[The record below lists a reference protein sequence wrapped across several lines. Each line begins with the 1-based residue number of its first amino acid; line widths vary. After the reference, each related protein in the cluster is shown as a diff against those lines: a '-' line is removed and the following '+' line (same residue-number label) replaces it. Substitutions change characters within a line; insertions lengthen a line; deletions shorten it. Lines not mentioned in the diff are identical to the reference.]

1 MQKAFAL
8 TAMSFAGVL
17 IPQSSHAT
25 EVTEPDDDHDRQT
38 VPVRKSDHVSP
49 LQQRLRRELD
59 TSIQHRLGEQ
69 SDALV
74 EFFETATVES
84 MRDYLSAK
92 QLLQYA
98 ARYANDPDIIAFLI
112 ESGFDPNEAFGST
125 SLSDNPQ
132 LHDLREGPLHDAA
145 AYNPNPSIVEAL
157 IRGGADVH
165 ARGGL
170 RLETPLHDAA
180 ANNNAAVV
188 SALIEHGASVHAVNG
203 YINPSDFRQANING
217 NTPLHRAAFS
227 DEPGVI
233 DTLVDAGAKP
243 GVMNASGMTP
253 LHFAVLGERAASI
266 SALVRLGADPRA
278 VVSLIEQDDEMHDC
292 TGCNPIHLLVDSISG
307 TEFDSEQKKRL
318 ATLLKVLVDSGSNI
332 NAVVGHVGMYAGYT
346 PLRLA
351 IENEETDAAVVA
363 MLMDFGARV
372 DGGSLLAVFSETF
385 QYSGKYAGANYR
397 RSVGSVRN
405 RSILDLLIASGI
417 DLNHPRD
424 DCGRTALHRA
434 VSFAFWED
442 GAGLQRAIEALVQA
456 GADVNTQTY
465 ALDDEVAE
473 GLGCD
478 DSDLCLDAWCRWGS
492 TPLHEAARHDGDDES
507 GYAIAKL
514 LLDAGARRDVRDR
527 VGRTAQDVANSER
540 MKRLLATD
548 RLEQERAVE
557 H

>member
-25 EVTEPDDDHDRQT
+25 EATEPDDDHDRQT
-38 VPVRKSDHVSP
+38 VPVRKSDYISP
-49 LQQRLRRELD
+49 SQQRLWKELVWQELN
-59 TSIQHRLGEQ
+59 THLEHRLGEQ
-69 SDALV
+69 SDALA

-112 ESGFDPNEAFGST
+112 ESGFDPNEAFGSAT
-125 SLSDNPQ
+125 FDHRLRGQ
-132 LHDLREGPLHDAA
+132 REGPLHDAA
-145 AYNPNPSIVEAL
+145 AYNPNPGIVEAL
-157 IRGGADVH
+157 IEGGADVH
-165 ARGGL
+165 ARGGMH
-170 RLETPLHDAA
+170 RETPLHYAA

-188 SALIEHGASVHAVNG
+188 SALIEHGAPVHAVNG
-203 YINPSDFRQANING
+203 YISPYYIRGANING

-243 GVMNASGMTP
+243 GVMNASGVTP

-478 DSDLCLDAWCRWGS
+478 DSDLCLDWCRWGF
-492 TPLHEAARHDGDDES
+492 TPLHEAARHG
-507 GYAIAKL
+507 
-514 LLDAGARRDVRDR
+514 RRR
-527 VGRTAQDVANSER
+527 
-540 MKRLLATD
+540 
-548 RLEQERAVE
+548 
-557 H
+557 

>member
-25 EVTEPDDDHDRQT
+25 EATEPDDDHDRQT
-38 VPVRKSDHVSP
+38 VPVRKSDHISP
-49 LQQRLRRELD
+49 SQQRLWKELVWQELN
-59 TSIQHRLGEQ
+59 THLELRLGEQ

-112 ESGFDPNEAFGST
+112 GSGFDPNEAFGPAT
-125 SLSDNPQ
+125 FDHRLRGQ
-132 LHDLREGPLHDAA
+132 REGPLHDAA
-145 AYNPNPSIVEAL
+145 AYNPNPGIVEAL
-157 IRGGADVH
+157 IEGGADVH
-165 ARGGL
+165 ALGGV
-170 RLETPLHDAA
+170 RRRTPLHYAA

-188 SALIEHGASVHAVNG
+188 SALIEHGAPVHAANG
-203 YINPSDFRQANING
+203 YINPYYVRGANING
-217 NTPLHRAAFS
+217 NTPLHSAAFS

-253 LHFAVLGERAASI
+253 LHFAVLGKRAASI

-278 VVSLIEQDDEMHDC
+278 VVSLIEEEGVQVHDC
-292 TGCNPIHLLVDSISG
+292 TGCNPIHLLVDSVSG
-307 TEFDSEQKKRL
+307 TEFDSEQKERL

-332 NAVVGHVGMYAGYT
+332 NAVVGSVGLYAGYT

-351 IENEETDAAVVA
+351 VEDEETDAAVVA

-372 DGGSLLAVFSETF
+372 DGDSLLAVFSETF
-385 QYSGKYAGANYR
+385 QYSGRYAGANYY

-405 RSILDLLIASGI
+405 RTILDLLIASGI
-417 DLNHPRD
+417 DLNRPRD

-434 VSFAFWED
+434 VSFAFRED
-442 GAGLQRAIEALVQA
+442 GGGLQRAVEALVQA

-465 ALDDEVAE
+465 AHDDGVGE
-473 GLGCD
+473 G
-478 DSDLCLDAWCRWGS
+478 CRWGF
-492 TPLHEAARHDGDDES
+492 TPLHEAAKHDGDDES

-527 VGRTAQDVANSER
+527 AGRTAQDVANKER

-548 RLEQERAVE
+548 RLAQERAVE

>member
-25 EVTEPDDDHDRQT
+25 EATEPDDDHDRQT
-38 VPVRKSDHVSP
+38 VPVRKSDYISP
-49 LQQRLRRELD
+49 SQQRLWKELVWQELN
-59 TSIQHRLGEQ
+59 THLELRLGEQ
-69 SDALV
+69 SDALA

-84 MRDYLSAK
+84 MRDYLSAE

-112 ESGFDPNEAFGST
+112 ESGFDPNEAFGPASF
-125 SLSDNPQ
+125 SDNPQ
-132 LHDLREGPLHDAA
+132 LPDQREGPLHDAA
-145 AYNPNPSIVEAL
+145 AYNPNPGIVEAL
-157 IRGGADVH
+157 IEGGADVH
-165 ARGGL
+165 ARGGEY
-170 RLETPLHDAA
+170 RRTPLHYAA

-188 SALIEHGASVHAVNG
+188 SALIEHGAPVHAVNG
-203 YINPSDFRQANING
+203 YISPYYIRSANING

-253 LHFAVLGERAASI
+253 LHFAVLGKRAASI

-278 VVSLIEQDDEMHDC
+278 VVSLIEEEVQMHDC
-292 TGCNPIHLLVDSISG
+292 TGCNPIHLLVDSVSG
-307 TEFDSEQKKRL
+307 TEFTSEQKERL

-332 NAVVGHVGMYAGYT
+332 NAVVGNVGMYAGYT

-372 DGGSLLAVFSETF
+372 AGGSLLAVFSETF

-405 RSILDLLIASGI
+405 RTILDLLIASGI

-434 VSFAFWED
+434 VSFAFRED
-442 GAGLQRAIEALVQA
+442 GSGLQRAVEALVQA

-465 ALDDEVAE
+465 ALDA
-473 GLGCD
+473 
-478 DSDLCLDAWCRWGS
+478 LDAWAREGCRWGF
-492 TPLHEAARHDGDDES
+492 TPLHEAAKHDSDDES

-527 VGRTAQDVANSER
+527 AGRTAQDVANSER